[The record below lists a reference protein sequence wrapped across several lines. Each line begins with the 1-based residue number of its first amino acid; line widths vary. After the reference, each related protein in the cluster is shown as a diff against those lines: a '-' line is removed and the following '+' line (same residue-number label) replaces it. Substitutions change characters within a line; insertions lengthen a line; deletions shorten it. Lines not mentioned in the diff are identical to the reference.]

1 MLNTKME
8 LITRELVLKSDLGIH
23 GNLFG
28 GKMMSFLDKAGAI
41 MATSLCESS
50 SMVTAEMESIKFLKK
65 VRENTQVN
73 IYGEPISVGTTS
85 IVITLEARKYNV
97 HTGVEKL
104 VCKTN
109 AIFVRIDRQE
119 GDKRP
124 LGSGAKF
131 KIEKLIKDKNDVKTK
146 D

>member
-1 MLNTKME
+1 ME
-8 LITRELVLKSDLGIH
+8 LITRELCLRKDLGIH

-28 GKMMSFLDKAGAI
+28 GVMMSWLDKAGAI

-50 SMVTAEMESIKFLKK
+50 SMVTGEMEGIKFLKK

-73 IYGEPISVGTTS
+73 IYGAPVSIGKTS
-85 IVITLEARKYNV
+85 IVLSLEARKYNV

-104 VCKTN
+104 VCQTK

-124 LGSGAKF
+124 LGSGAKD
-131 KIEKLIKDKNDVKTK
+131 KIEKLLKDKDNAK

>member
-1 MLNTKME
+1 ME
-8 LITRELVLKSDLGIH
+8 LITRELVLKGDLGIH

-41 MATSLCESS
+41 WATSLCESS
-50 SMVTAEMESIKFLKK
+50 SMVTGEMEGVKFLKK

-85 IVITLEARKYNV
+85 IVIALEARKYNV
-97 HTGVEKL
+97 HTGMEKL
-104 VCKTN
+104 VCKTR
-109 AIFVRIDRQE
+109 AVFVRIDKQD

-124 LGSGAKF
+124 LGVGAKA
-131 KIEKLIKDKNDVKTK
+131 KIENLIKKINDAKN
-146 D
+146 

>member
-1 MLNTKME
+1 MK
-8 LITRELVLKSDLGIH
+8 LITRELCLRKDLGIH

-28 GKMMSFLDKAGAI
+28 GVMMSWLDKAGAI
-41 MATSLCESS
+41 AATSLCESS

-73 IYGEPISVGTTS
+73 IYGEPVSVGKTS
-85 IVITLEARKYNV
+85 IVIALEARKYNV

-109 AIFVRIDRQE
+109 AIFVRIDREE

-124 LGSGAKF
+124 LGHAAKA
-131 KIEKLIKDKNDVKTK
+131 KVEKEIKEREDAKN
-146 D
+146 

>member
-1 MLNTKME
+1 ME
-8 LITRELVLKSDLGIH
+8 LITRELCLRKDLGIH

-28 GKMMSFLDKAGAI
+28 GVMMSWLDKAGAI
-41 MATSLCESS
+41 AATSLCESS

-73 IYGEPISVGTTS
+73 IYGEPVSIGRTS
-85 IVITLEARKYNV
+85 IVIALEARKYNV

-109 AIFVRIDRQE
+109 AIFVRIDREE

-124 LGSGAKF
+124 LGYGAKA
-131 KIEKLIKDKNDVKTK
+131 KVEKLIKERDEKK
-146 D
+146 

>member
-1 MLNTKME
+1 ME
-8 LITRELVLKSDLGIH
+8 LITRELCLRKDLGIH

-28 GKMMSFLDKAGAI
+28 GVMMSWLDKAAAI
-41 MATSLCESS
+41 AATTLCESG
-50 SMVTAEMESIKFLKK
+50 SMVTAEMEGIKFLKK

-73 IYGEPISVGTTS
+73 IYGEPVSVGRTS
-85 IVITLEARKYNV
+85 IVIALEARKYNV

-109 AIFVRIDRQE
+109 AIFVRVDRQE

-124 LGSGAKF
+124 LGTGAKA
-131 KIEKLIKDKNDVKTK
+131 KIEKIIKDRNDAK